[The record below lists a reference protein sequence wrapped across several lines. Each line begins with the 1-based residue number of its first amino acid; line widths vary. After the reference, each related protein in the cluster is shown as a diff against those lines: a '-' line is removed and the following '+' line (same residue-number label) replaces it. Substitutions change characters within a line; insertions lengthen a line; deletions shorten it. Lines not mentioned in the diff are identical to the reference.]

1 MVFHK
6 KKECDGEIQQEN
18 GKIIGR
24 VWIWTAIDAPIKLLI
39 CHNIGN
45 RELEDARNHLRC
57 IYSRIVGTPLFVS
70 DKLSHYG
77 VILKDLNHTLVPFES
92 TGKKVD
98 QKILF

>member
-1 MVFHK
+1 MVFRK

-24 VWIWTAIDAPIKLLI
+24 AWIWTAIDALTKLLI

-70 DKLSHYG
+70 DELSHYS
-77 VILKDLNHTLVPFES
+77 VILKDLNHTLVPWS
-92 TGKKVD
+92 V
-98 QKILF
+98 